1 MKPALTAFLIVPA
14 VAAWPAAA
22 QRTLYKVVD
31 QYGNVTYQDQP
42 PAEGASFETRTIED
56 PQSGETVT
64 STEVG
69 DDERVQA
76 ASESRPLV
84 LFTVPRCDPC
94 DFVRWFLDDR
104 QLPYEEINVESD
116 IENQRRLRES
126 TGEFRVPV
134 LMVGEV
140 PVFGYDREDLV
151 AELETAGY
159 LAPAAEPEAAP
170 GEVPGSADAAADA
183 AADAGVEVGEE
194 SAAGGTY
201 Q

>member
-1 MKPALTAFLIVPA
+1 MKPALTAFLIILA
-14 VAAWPAAA
+14 MAAWPAAA

-42 PAEGASFETRTIED
+42 PADGASFETRTIED

-69 DDERVQA
+69 DDERIQA

-116 IENQRRLRES
+116 IDNQRRLRES

-140 PVFGYDREDLV
+140 PVFGYDRDDLV

-159 LAPAAEPEAAP
+159 LAPAAEPTAAP
-170 GEVPGSADAAADA
+170 GEVSGTADAAVE
-183 AADAGVEVGEE
+183 AGVQGGEE
-194 SAAGGTY
+194 SAASGAY

>member
-1 MKPALTAFLIVPA
+1 MKPALTAFLIVLA
-14 VAAWPAAA
+14 MAAWPAAA

-42 PAEGASFETRTIED
+42 PADGASFETRTIED

-69 DDERVQA
+69 DDERIQA

-116 IENQRRLRES
+116 IDNQRRLRES

-140 PVFGYDREDLV
+140 PVFGYDRDDLV

-159 LAPAAEPEAAP
+159 LAPAAEPTAAP
-170 GEVPGSADAAADA
+170 GEVSGTADAAVE
-183 AADAGVEVGEE
+183 AGVQGGEE
-194 SAAGGTY
+194 SAASGAY

>member
-1 MKPALTAFLIVPA
+1 MKPALTAFLVVLA
-14 VAAWPAAA
+14 MAAWPAAA

-69 DDERVQA
+69 DDERIQA

-116 IENQRRLRES
+116 IDNQRRLRES

-140 PVFGYDREDLV
+140 PVFGYDRDDLV

-159 LAPAAEPEAAP
+159 LAPAAEPTAVP
-170 GEVPGSADAAADA
+170 GEVSGTADAAVE
-183 AADAGVEVGEE
+183 AGVQGGEE
-194 SAAGGTY
+194 SAASGAY